1 MECGIESSKEM
12 YEFESISYYLCF
24 NFDEVYRNKHVWLKH
39 TQPKD
44 KTIETL
50 CLCVKL
56 RDISQ
61 CLLVADCKRTTA
73 GREILLTLRICSLCP
88 P

>member
-39 TQPKD
+39 T
-44 KTIETL
+44 
-50 CLCVKL
+50 
-56 RDISQ
+56 
-61 CLLVADCKRTTA
+61 
-73 GREILLTLRICSLCP
+73 
-88 P
+88 